1 MTTFIGSLVVPRQS
15 APPSSP
21 MTGQLYYDIDDNK
34 LYWWNGTIWVDA
46 TGTAP
51 GAPTIYDSDQIGT
64 VKVWTGRTIPTNWL
78 LAAGQTLNENAGY
91 VDLANFAAAEVAA
104 GNPLWGITGTAPNR
118 IITLPDFRRKML
130 YGSSTPTSD
139 LGMSYQS
146 GGAETH
152 TLTLGQLPNHQ
163 HGPGTLYTGGRDTA
177 HTHSGTTSPAGTH
190 NHGPSTSDNFGTT
203 TGATAALGSGG
214 TSRYIVSNY
223 GWTDWEPDHQHGFS
237 TGYESADHGHAV
249 TSGLT
254 GAVGS
259 GNAINN
265 LPPHI
270 LVAFIIKVM
279 GAAIN
284 SGGVLQ
290 GATGAP
296 GAKGDPGPWRGAWS
310 AATAYAIGDSVSYYD
325 GTVTASYRRKVAG
338 TTAGNPKTDTTNW
351 EIIASGGSVGAPGA
365 VTVYEQPDQPSDT
378 TTGAIWVD
386 TDDTPAAWTPLI
398 PVVTS
403 LPTSPYDGQEVYLLA
418 DATGGVMWH
427 LRFRAAS
434 PSTFKWEAISGPS
447 ISAAVVTDQSFAANA
462 GYNDPAT
469 PGPLITFPRAGDYEY
484 EAQCD
489 MYVASQSAAL
499 TGVLGLTPSSG
510 TFDASGGTT
519 TDPHTAY
526 LANGGLASSFLAVGV
541 IRGVAAGGTL
551 KMQYQ
556 ANNGVP
562 HVRWRIIKARPIR
575 VI

>member
-1 MTTFIGSLVVPRQS
+1 MPQVTGSLIAPRQS
-15 APPSSP
+15 APPAAPSL
-21 MTGQLYYDIDDNK
+21 GQLYYDTDDNR

-46 TGTAP
+46 TGSAP

-78 LAAGQTLNENAGY
+78 LAGGQTLNENAGY

-139 LGMSYQS
+139 LGMSYQG
-146 GGAETH
+146 GGAESY
-152 TLTLGQLPNHQ
+152 TLTLGQLPSHQ

-177 HTHSGTTSPAGTH
+177 HSHSGTTNPAGTH

-223 GWTDWEPDHQHGFS
+223 GWTAYAPDHQHSFS
-237 TGYESADHGHAV
+237 TGTESADHGHAV

-259 GNAINN
+259 GNTINN
-265 LPPHI
+265 LPPHT
-270 LVAFIIKVM
+270 LVAFIIKVL

-296 GAKGDPGPWRGAWS
+296 GVKGDPGPWRGAWS
-310 AATAYAIGDSVSYYD
+310 AATAYAIGDAVSYYD

-351 EIIASGGSVGAPGA
+351 EIIASGGSIGAPGA
-365 VTVYEQPDQPSDT
+365 VTVYEQPGDPGAMA
-378 TTGAIWVD
+378 TGSIWID
-386 TDDTPAAWTPLI
+386 TDETPGIWTPQI
-398 PVVTS
+398 PLVTS
-403 LPTSPYDGQEVYLLA
+403 LPGSPYDGQEVYFLA
-418 DATGGVMWH
+418 DAVAGVIWP
-427 LRFRAAS
+427 LRYRASS
-434 PSTFKWEAISGPS
+434 PSIYKWEAIGPTPLWVKDDNACVRSLNSYGDPNISGSAGPS
-447 ISAAVVTDQSFAANA
+447 I
-462 GYNDPAT
+462 T
-469 PGPLITFPRAGDYEY
+469 PPLNGDYDVEFGSRFGGVAGGAY
-484 EAQCD
+484 MFASPSMDGAVPTDNDALFLYGTNDD
-489 MYVASQSAAL
+489 MI
-499 TGVLGLTPSSG
+499 SSRRIRQ
-510 TFDASGGTT
+510 T
-519 TDPHTAY
+519 
-526 LANGGLASSFLAVGV
+526 GLA
-541 IRGVAAGGTL
+541 GT
-551 KMQYQ
+551 
-556 ANNGVP
+556 
-562 HVRWRIIKARPIR
+562 R
-575 VI
+575 VIKLQYKSSAGTNATYDRRHMSVWPVRVG